1 MQITL
6 AIDYCD
12 KLVNLETLL
21 DENLEEFKFLG
32 SFTAEKKRMTE
43 QIFSLREEIVSKIN
57 ELEGKLDD
65 SSTQMDFMSNT
76 LAEMK
81 NDSQDP
87 KGDYYTIQ
95 DQILIQIQ
103 DLKSIQS
110 NRDDQIKQLT
120 EVKGDN
126 EDLHASEFS
135 EMKEV
140 LKLLTE
146 CYQ

>member
-1 MQITL
+1 
-6 AIDYCD
+6 
-12 KLVNLETLL
+12 
-21 DENLEEFKFLG
+21 
-32 SFTAEKKRMTE
+32 MTE
-43 QIFSLREEIVSKIN
+43 QIFSLREEIVGKIN
-57 ELEGKLDD
+57 ELEGKLDN
-65 SSTQMDFMSNT
+65 SSTQMDFMCNT

-110 NRDDQIKQLT
+110 NRDDQVKQLT
-120 EVKGDN
+120 EVKGDI

-146 CYQ
+146 CHQ